1 MSKSKPFD
9 LEERGLLFAQEVRK
23 LIRRLPRDICNIE
36 EARQLARA
44 SGSVGANYIEA
55 NESMSRKDFIAKA
68 RISRREAKESRFF
81 LRLLFT
87 GGNADLDIE
96 RESLVLEASEL
107 IKILSKM
114 IGPRQ
119 DRFES

>member
-1 MSKSKPFD
+1 MNKPFD
-9 LEERGLLFAQEVRK
+9 LEERTLLFAQDVRK
-23 LIRRLPRDICNIE
+23 LIRKLPRDVCNIE
-36 EARQLARA
+36 DARQLAKA

-55 NESMSRKDFIAKA
+55 NESMSRKYFVAKA

-87 GGNADLDIE
+87 ANNEELE
-96 RESLVLEASEL
+96 RDRECLVTEAGEL

-114 IGPRQ
+114 IGPREN
-119 DRFES
+119 RFES

>member
-1 MSKSKPFD
+1 MKKPFD
-9 LEERGLLFAQEVRK
+9 LEERTLLFAQEVRK

-36 EARQLARA
+36 DARQLAKA
-44 SGSVGANYIEA
+44 SGSVGANFIEA
-55 NESMSRKDFIAKA
+55 NESMSRKDFVAKA

-87 GGNADLDIE
+87 ADNDELEQE
-96 RESLVLEASEL
+96 RQSLIVEAGEL
-107 IKILSKM
+107 LKILSKM
-114 IGPRQ
+114 IGPRG